1 MSLHVIARINHTRHC
16 SEILRIFLPDYY
28 KIFLVLFLDW
38 KYKFLNTNKLVS
50 VNTANILRENMKR
63 RICSSN
69 FVITGSS
76 FYCGRTHVFSALSRS
91 WLSWFNTELI
101 SHLSSFRKEFYF
113 YSALASVLAS
123 SNHVIFTGVSC
134 QDSGGETIYMSFRTS
149 LFQ

>member
-1 MSLHVIARINHTRHC
+1 MSLHVIARNTRYC
-16 SEILRIFLPDYY
+16 GEILRLFCWI
-28 KIFLVLFLDW
+28 IFLVLFLDW

-63 RICSSN
+63 RFCSSN
-69 FVITGSS
+69 ILITDSWPHWELLGI
-76 FYCGRTHVFSALSRS
+76 S
-91 WLSWFNTELI
+91 WLSDYLDHPTHL
-101 SHLSSFRKEFYF
+101 SHLSSFRETF